1 MRDHL
6 ALLLKEATM
15 EEKGITQ
22 EIAESYDTNGPMYRT
37 AITFNTGD
45 RPKAEIQ
52 KDILEEIGHIKNLG
66 FRDFRI
72 GFHNVVDD
80 KAKDHIIYDLHINY
94 AEYDEI
100 LYLNGVMFIH
110 YNIDED
116 NVYHKKLLT
125 PVSLEPND
133 AASKNG
139 IIQFVDTMMDNMF
152 SLILTSV
159 LTKEEIDNYLD
170 SDCTLE
176 NCLTEEQLIKLGT
189 EIAPKFRVIFT
200 ADEDILNSNPIVY
213 NEKRNNNSRMK
224 YLYSDNGYFS
234 FKNIVESLPGASEI
248 REEFKFSVEGDIG
261 KGIQRVLDLM
271 MKPIPMMVVEF
282 EIDIPEERRHLF
294 NDYPAIGGAI
304 FLSLI
309 RTHYQHFKENPIV
322 YAIDNCGQTVPGS
335 RIGLL
340 YDLLSMKDNITK
352 AVKSTCSN
360 ILKQA
365 HQMDP
370 DGGYKL
376 EDINMDIV
384 YSDPS
389 AQPEEQAKQLYMK
402 TSKQVEDEYRKE
414 NPNYDKRKL
423 FN

>member
-1 MRDHL
+1 MIYHL

-22 EIAESYDTNGPMYRT
+22 EIAESYYTAGPMYRT
-37 AITFNTGD
+37 AITFNTGE
-45 RPKAEIQ
+45 RPKADIQ

-66 FRDFRI
+66 FRDFKI

-116 NVYHKKLLT
+116 DIYHKKLLT
-125 PVSLEPND
+125 SVSLEPDD
-133 AASKNG
+133 AASENG
-139 IIQFVDTMMDNMF
+139 IIQFVDVMMDNMF
-152 SLILTSV
+152 SLILTNM
-159 LTKEEIDNYLD
+159 LTKEEIDKYLD
-170 SDCTLE
+170 SDSELGSY
-176 NCLTEEQLIKLGT
+176 LTEEQLIKLGT
-189 EIAPKFRVIFT
+189 EIAPKFRIIFT
-200 ADEDILNSNPIVY
+200 AEEDILNSNPILY
-213 NEKRNNNSRMK
+213 NDQKNSNSRMK

-234 FKNIVESLPGASEI
+234 FKNIVDSLPGASEI
-248 REEFKFSVEGDIG
+248 REQFSFSEKGDPG
-261 KGIQRVLDLM
+261 KGIQRILNLM
-271 MKPIPMMVVEF
+271 MKLTPMMEVEF
-282 EIDIPEERRHLF
+282 KISIPEERRHLF
-294 NDYPAIGGAI
+294 KDYEYIGGAI

-309 RTHYQHFKENPIV
+309 RTYYQQKEKPIV
-322 YAIDNCGQTVPGS
+322 YAIDHCNQVIPGA
-335 RIGLL
+335 RIELL
-340 YDLLSMKDNITK
+340 YNVLLMKKYVTR
-352 AVKSTCSN
+352 AVQTSCDS

-365 HQMDP
+365 NQMDP
-370 DGGYKL
+370 TGNYKF

-384 YSDPS
+384 YSDPMTE
-389 AQPEEQAKQLYMK
+389 PEEQAKQLYMK
-402 TSKQVEDEYRKE
+402 TSKQIEDEYRKE